1 MNEPNDEL
9 ARRIVQHLDFGAD
22 HVNALTRER
31 LLEARKA
38 ALSHYQERLQPAR
51 GLAWAGSAGARR
63 GENHFFSLRYLIATA
78 ALIGAVIGVAY
89 WQNGATGPA
98 NELAEIDA
106 GLLTDDLPINAYLD
120 KGFDSWLKRSSH

>member
-22 HVNALTRER
+22 HVNPLTRDR
-31 LLEARKA
+31 LLEARKS

-51 GLAWAGSAGARR
+51 GLAWAGGAVARR
-63 GENHFFSLRYLIATA
+63 GEYPFLAPRYLIAAA
-78 ALIGAVIGVAY
+78 ALMVGLIGIAY
-89 WQNGATGPA
+89 WPNGATGPA
-98 NELAEIDA
+98 NELADIDA